1 MRVEALVR
9 RKPVTIGPSATIRQ
23 AAEVFAREKIGLLVV
38 ASSVSPAKAQAVI
51 SERDIVRAVAKGTS
65 LTGQLD
71 GVSTK
76 KLISV
81 RRSDPPSKA
90 VRLMME
96 NGIRHLVVE
105 NDDGT
110 LFGVISIRDFFRE
123 TKLLQSFIREE
134 AEEVHGVD

>member
-1 MRVEALVR
+1 LRVEALVR
-9 RKPVTIGPSATIRQ
+9 RHPVTISPSATIRQ
-23 AAEVFAREKIGLLVV
+23 AAEVFAREKIGLLVI
-38 ASSVSPAKAQAVI
+38 ASSVSPVRAQAVI
-51 SERDIVRAVAKGTS
+51 SERDIVRAVAKGMT

-81 RRSDPPSKA
+81 KRSDPPSKA
-90 VRLMME
+90 VRLMMDH
-96 NGIRHLVVE
+96 GIRHLVVE

-123 TKLLQSFIREE
+123 TKLLQSFMKEE

>member
-1 MRVEALVR
+1 MRVEALVK
-9 RKPVTIGPSATIRQ
+9 RKAGPISPNATIRQ

-38 ASSVSPAKAQAVI
+38 ASSVSPTRAQAVI
-51 SERDIVRAVAKGTS
+51 SERDIVRAVAKGTLLS
-65 LTGQLD
+65 GHLD

-76 KLISV
+76 KLVSV
-81 RRSDPPSKA
+81 KRSDAPSKA
-90 VRLMME
+90 VRLMMD

-123 TKLLQSFIREE
+123 AKLLQSFMKEE
-134 AEEVHGVD
+134 SEEVHGVD